1 MWGDGVRVPRVARH
15 TPCTRVYLFL
25 TRTRPKRVGRDGER
39 VCGRRIDATDDDTMS
54 THTPTDDGRTDRTT
68 DTPDTYALASEL
80 GVDAALL
87 ARFVD
92 EHPSPTAPIVLGWA
106 HARAELPRPP
116 EHLRDDVEAWLEARS
131 TRRAPAFDP
140 DELRDSRMRC
150 DTLAELMRGEGE

>member
-1 MWGDGVRVPRVARH
+1 
-15 TPCTRVYLFL
+15 
-25 TRTRPKRVGRDGER
+25 
-39 VCGRRIDATDDDTMS
+39 MS
-54 THTPTDDGRTDRTT
+54 TTRHDDGRTDHTT

-106 HARAELPRPP
+106 HGRAELPRPP
-116 EHLRDDVEAWLEARS
+116 EHLRDDVDAWLEARS

>member
-1 MWGDGVRVPRVARH
+1 
-15 TPCTRVYLFL
+15 
-25 TRTRPKRVGRDGER
+25 
-39 VCGRRIDATDDDTMS
+39 MS
-54 THTPTDDGRTDRTT
+54 TTRHDDGRTDDTT
-68 DTPDTYALASEL
+68 TTTPDTYALASEL